1 MMTWKFGKILT
12 VMILAS
18 FAVTGCKGTTPFWN
32 RQSAPAGSLQPGAP
46 ALNLD
51 GGVTSSALPEP
62 IRDQNTQEAAQL
74 KRVYFGYDS
83 ASLLDQAKQ
92 QLDANA
98 EWLRANPQVQVQV
111 EGHCDGRGTAD
122 YNYALG
128 QRRAD
133 TVRNYLIQTGI
144 EPGRL
149 HSISYG
155 SERPDDNSD
164 SEMAWARNRRVQFM
178 VYGQ

>member
-1 MMTWKFGKILT
+1 M
-12 VMILAS
+12 LAALAAIS
-18 FAVTGCKGTTPFWN
+18 LLTGCKGTTPFWN
-32 RQSAPAGSLQPGAP
+32 KQQQAPPGGLSP
-46 ALNLD
+46 STPQLSLD
-51 GGVTSSALPEP
+51 GGITSSARPEP
-62 IRDQNTQEAAQL
+62 IRDQSSQESSEL

-83 ASLLDQAKQ
+83 ASMLDQARQ

-98 EWLRANPQVQVQV
+98 NWLKANPGVQVQI
-111 EGHCDGRGTAD
+111 EGHCDSRGTGD

-133 TVRNYLIQTGI
+133 TVRDYLIGVGV

-155 SERPDDNSD
+155 SERPDDSSD
-164 SEMAWARNRRVQFM
+164 SEMGWARNRRAQFM